1 MKCVLNKKEKIIE
14 RVQDDKAD
22 SLVKA
27 GTHSYA
33 SKQEWKRSRQ
43 KETHVKS

>member
-1 MKCVLNKKEKIIE
+1 MKCVLNKKEETIE
-14 RVQDDKAD
+14 RVSDDKAV

-33 SKQEWKRSRQ
+33 SKQDWKKQ
-43 KETHVKS
+43 KKVEGSK